1 MAIVYTNAK
10 AVLTDNGL
18 TTLYTS
24 PADTTSIVKSVRVS
38 NVDSTDTAN
47 IATFLV
53 TSEGVSFTLENERT
67 LQADSSD
74 ELLKVSNDSFHSAPL
89 VLQATEL
96 FKVKK
101 TGSAELNVVASIM
114 EVTDDNV

>member
-18 TTLYTS
+18 TTLYT
-24 PADTTSIVKSVRVS
+24 AGTDTTSIVKSIRVS
-38 NVDSTDTAN
+38 NVDSTDPAQ

-53 TSEGVSFTLENERT
+53 TSAGVSYTLENERT

-74 ELLKVSNDSFHSAPL
+74 ELLKASNDSFHSAPL

-96 FKVKK
+96 LKVKK